1 VELSVRTIGR
11 AMLCGAAAAVAASA
25 THAQSEFVQS
35 SSQALGGAVSANGG
49 VVITR
54 LAPPGRIDVRTS
66 VSDPVLWVSVE
77 GHRNSACTSA
87 MIDWPNSFRQQL
99 FDRISAQNAAA
110 LRATLA
116 SAQTGSRAEQYRH
129 LFGLEMP
136 PTEGTW
142 RLAGV
147 RSPDNIDLTEAQ
159 QAQLN
164 MGQPIIVNPPQHLGS
179 LHVYCLTLPEVDALI
194 AEAKR
199 VYSAVIAAMEGA
211 RTGLKPSS
219 APQIQSPGGK

>member
-1 VELSVRTIGR
+1 MRRIGF

-25 THAQSEFVQS
+25 TQAQSEFAQGS
-35 SSQALGGAVSANGG
+35 AQALGGAVSANGG
-49 VVITR
+49 VEITR
-54 LAPPGRIDVRTS
+54 LAPPGRINVRTS
-66 VSDPVLWVSVE
+66 VSDPVLWVAIE
-77 GHRNSACTSA
+77 GHRDSACTSA
-87 MIDWPNSFRQQL
+87 MVSWPDSLKQQL
-99 FDRISAQNAAA
+99 FDRIKSQNAAS

-142 RLAGV
+142 NLGIGQQ
-147 RSPDNIDLTEAQ
+147 RSPNNIDLSEAQ

-164 MGQPIIVNPPQHLGS
+164 MGQPLVLQVPQATGRLD
-179 LHVYCLTLPEVDALI
+179 VYCLTLPEVDAAI

-199 VYSAVIAAMEGA
+199 VYAAIIAAMEGG
-211 RTGLKPSS
+211 RGLTTKPSTGL
-219 APQIQSPGGK
+219 QTQSPERK